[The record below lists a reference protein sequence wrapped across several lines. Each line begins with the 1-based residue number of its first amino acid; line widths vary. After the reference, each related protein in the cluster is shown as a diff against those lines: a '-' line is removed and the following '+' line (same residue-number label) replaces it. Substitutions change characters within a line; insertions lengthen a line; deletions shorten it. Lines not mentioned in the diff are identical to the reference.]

1 MPNWTDSQLD
11 AINSTEGSVLVS
23 AAAGSGKTAVL
34 VERVK
39 RLITRGENP
48 VDADRLLVVTFTR
61 DAASEMKQRISR
73 EISKLIKD
81 DPYNPALINQ
91 KKRFANAHI
100 STIES
105 FCGDI
110 VREYF
115 NGLGI
120 SSD

>member
-39 RLITRGENP
+39 RLITREENP

-73 EISKLIKD
+73 EISKLI
-81 DPYNPALINQ
+81 Y
-91 KKRFANAHI
+91 R
-100 STIES
+100 
-105 FCGDI
+105 
-110 VREYF
+110 R
-115 NGLGI
+115 
-120 SSD
+120 